1 MLKTTA
7 ENIIEA
13 VERGSKPVR
22 FTKEI

>member
-13 VERGSKPVR
+13 VERGSKTVR